1 MALAEADID
10 QINTPCFSQT
20 LCCALQIALVN
31 LLATWGVVPAA
42 VIGHSSGEIA
52 ASYAAGAITAESA
65 IALSYYRGLLVDE
78 IGKPGAMAAIGLG
91 RTQVASYLRDGV
103 VIACE
108 NSPNSVTLSGEPY
121 RVEDIMNKIRSD
133 HPNALCRM
141 LRVDRS
147 YHSGIFFFELAEQ
160 RGNKHETS

>member
-1 MALAEADID
+1 MTLAEADID
-10 QINTPCFSQT
+10 QINTPQLSQT

-78 IGKPGAMAAIGLG
+78 IGKSGAMAAIGLG
-91 RTQVASYLRDGV
+91 RAQVASYLQGGV
-103 VIACE
+103 VIACD
-108 NSPNSVTLSGEPY
+108 NSPNSVTLSGEPR
-121 RVEDIMNKIRSD
+121 RVEEIMNKIRSE

-141 LRVDRS
+141 LRVNRS
-147 YHSGIFFFELAEQ
+147 YHSGISFSVLAEQ
-160 RGNKHETS
+160 RGDKSRTS